1 MATTNK
7 PSVLWV
13 CRKCGRKVRDKERP
27 GALRG
32 GKCPKSPA
40 GTHSYVKG

>member
-1 MATTNK
+1 MAANNK
-7 PSVLWV
+7 PSVLWI
-13 CRKCGRKVRDKERP
+13 CRKCGKRVMAKEKP

-32 GKCPKSPA
+32 GKCKSSPA